1 MDRFSLGFPGTDLAE
16 RSENARRDEV
26 LRKPWTLVVIAVV
39 AAGCTAAKSSDQA
52 EKEALEQRVAELERR
67 LAEAEQ
73 PADAVQAPAPSAV
86 PAPTQRRAAPA
97 SPPTNRAAY
106 VETDLEP
113 VVARPAP
120 VIERDTPTPTPVPAL
135 VIAEGTTLDLVLENA
150 LSSRTSQAGDLVVG
164 RIEHATAPDGSIA
177 LPGGSFLEGRVTSAS
192 ESGRVKGKARVDVSF
207 DRIVVRGSRY
217 SIETTGLSF
226 EAQDSHKRDAALV
239 AGGAAAGAILG
250 AITGGSATKGAVLGG
265 ASGGGA
271 VLATKGKEIELPGG
285 SSASVRVTQER
296 VIGR

>member
-1 MDRFSLGFPGTDLAE
+1 MS
-16 RSENARRDEV
+16 
-26 LRKPWTLVVIAVV
+26 RKPWTLVVIAVV
-39 AAGCTAAKSSDQA
+39 AAGCSAVKSSDQA

-67 LAEAEQ
+67 LVEAEQ
-73 PADAVQAPAPSAV
+73 PADAVQAIAPSTV
-86 PAPTQRRAAPA
+86 PAPTRRRSALASPLPDRAAH
-97 SPPTNRAAY
+97 
-106 VETDLEP
+106 VETAREPLVERSAP
-113 VVARPAP
+113 VVERETPAP
-120 VIERDTPTPTPVPAL
+120 APAL

-150 LSSRTSQAGDLVVG
+150 VSSKTSRAGDQVVG
-164 RIEHATAPDGSIA
+164 RIEQATAPDGSIA

-207 DRIVVRGSRY
+207 DRIVVRGRRY
-217 SIETTGLSF
+217 PIVTTGLSF
-226 EAQDSHKRDAALV
+226 EAQDSHKRDAAMV

-271 VLATKGKEIELPGG
+271 VLATKGKEIELPAG

-296 VIGR
+296 VIDR

>member
-1 MDRFSLGFPGTDLAE
+1 M
-16 RSENARRDEV
+16 
-26 LRKPWTLVVIAVV
+26 IAVV
-39 AAGCTAAKSSDQA
+39 AAGCSAAKSSDQT

-73 PADAVQAPAPSAV
+73 PAGPVQAPAPPTV
-86 PAPTQRRAAPA
+86 PAPTRRRAAQVTPSPA
-97 SPPTNRAAY
+97 RAFQ
-106 VETDLEP
+106 VESDPET
-113 VVARPAP
+113 VVDRPAP
-120 VIERDTPTPTPVPAL
+120 VVERETPTPAPAL

-150 LSSRTSQAGDLVVG
+150 LSSRTSRAGDPVVG
-164 RIEHATAPDGSIA
+164 RIQQATAPDGSIA

-207 DRIVVRGSRY
+207 DRIVVRGRRY
-217 SIETTGLSF
+217 SIETTGLTF

>member
-1 MDRFSLGFPGTDLAE
+1 MS
-16 RSENARRDEV
+16 
-26 LRKPWTLVVIAVV
+26 RKPWTLVGIAVV
-39 AAGCTAAKSSDQA
+39 AAGCSAAKSSDRA

-73 PADAVQAPAPSAV
+73 PADAVQALAPSTV
-86 PAPTQRRAAPA
+86 PAPTRRRAALA
-97 SPPTNRAAY
+97 SPLPNRAAH
-106 VETDLEP
+106 VET
-113 VVARPAP
+113 RPAP
-120 VIERDTPTPTPVPAL
+120 VVERETPAPAPAL

-150 LSSRTSQAGDLVVG
+150 LSSRTSRAGDLVVG
-164 RIEHATAPDGSIA
+164 RIEQATAPDGSIA

-207 DRIVVRGSRY
+207 DRIVVRGRRH

-226 EAQDSHKRDAALV
+226 EAQDSHKRDAAMV

-250 AITGGSATKGAVLGG
+250 AITGGSAKKGAVLGG

-296 VIGR
+296 VIDR